1 MFFLIYIFFNSHLFT
16 QHMLQLQ
23 SLSQKTVTISQTDQN
38 YIKTK
43 NKNDTTVVIIHI
55 NTLALDPLLSW

>member
-1 MFFLIYIFFNSHLFT
+1 
-16 QHMLQLQ
+16 MLQLQ

-55 NTLALDPLLSW
+55 NTLALDPLVSW